1 MGSGGVTIDR
11 YLGVPVESEG
21 HREAKEDA
29 KTDEKGGEETV
40 SKD

>member
-1 MGSGGVTIDR
+1 MRSGELTDR

-21 HREAKEDA
+21 HGEAEEDA